1 MSNSEILSDTCNRRR
16 SPRERKDCLKHALQR
31 TLVLQNVI
39 NKSTVNK
46 LNEVINEADIVANE
60 TNIQEKAL
68 NQQEVLMDSQMMISS
83 SKVLKTCT
91 ISLTKKMND
100 YDCIDFAQKL
110 VKYVQG
116 MSENP
121 ELPPDWSLLEPQ
133 VTKLF
138 KRVPNCSTL
147 LGTLEPLEKKII
159 VRKKPEQRI
168 AQQAAMVVPEKLVQ
182 VANTKDEDSVERTV
196 RKIRKLIVTYYKE
209 TQKPLD
215 LFKLILHPQ
224 DFGRAVRNMLYISF
238 LVKDGIVTVRKDNNG
253 SLVIQPCHKGKNLQR
268 SDTRTGIQNIISLN
282 MKQWM
287 TLIKIH
293 KVEKP
298 MIDFDEDK

>member
-1 MSNSEILSDTCNRRR
+1 MRR
-16 SPRERKDCLKHALQR
+16 SPRERKDCLKLALQR

-46 LNEVINEADIVANE
+46 LNEVINEADVVANE
-60 TNIQEKAL
+60 TNIQEKAV

-116 MSENP
+116 MSDNP

-133 VTKLF
+133 VTTLF

-147 LGTLEPLEKKII
+147 LGTLEPLEKKVL
-159 VRKKPEQRI
+159 VRKKPEQRV
-168 AQQAAMVVPEKLVQ
+168 AQQAAMVVPEKVVQ
-182 VANTKDEDSVERTV
+182 AANIKDEDSVERTV
-196 RKIRKLIVTYYKE
+196 RKIRKLIVTYYRE

-215 LFKLILHPQ
+215 FFKLILHPQ
-224 DFGRAVRNMLYISF
+224 DFGRTVRNMLYISF
-238 LVKDGIVTVRKDNNG
+238 LVKDGIVTVRKDTNG
-253 SLVIQPCHKGKNLQR
+253 NLVVQPCHKEKHLQKN
-268 SDTRTGIQNIISLN
+268 DTRTGIQNVISLN

-287 TLIKIH
+287 ILIKMH
-293 KVEKP
+293 KLKKP

>member
-1 MSNSEILSDTCNRRR
+1 MRR
-16 SPRERKDCLKHALQR
+16 SPRERKDCLKNALQR
-31 TLVLQNVI
+31 TRVLQDVI
-39 NKSTVNK
+39 NKSTIHK
-46 LNEVINEADIVANE
+46 LNEIINETDIVANE
-60 TNIQEKAL
+60 TNVQEKAF

-100 YDCIDFAQKL
+100 YDCTDFAQKL
-110 VKYVQG
+110 VKYVQK
-116 MSENP
+116 MSDNS
-121 ELPPDWSLLEPQ
+121 ELPLDWSLLEPQ

-147 LGTLEPLEKKII
+147 LGTLEPLEKKTI
-159 VRKKPEQRI
+159 VRKKPEQRV
-168 AQQAAMVVPEKLVQ
+168 AQQAAMVVPNKVVQ
-182 VANTKDEDSVERTV
+182 AVNTKDEDSVERTV

-215 LFKLILHPQ
+215 FFKLILHPQ
-224 DFGRAVRNMLYISF
+224 DFGRTVRNMLYISF
-238 LVKDGIVTVRKDNNG
+238 LVKDGIVTVRKDDNG
-253 SLVIQPCHKGKNLQR
+253 NLVVQPCHKEKNLQR
-268 SDTRTGIQNIISLN
+268 NDTRTGIQNIMSLN

-287 TLIKIH
+287 ILNKIH
-293 KVEKP
+293 KLEKP

>member
-1 MSNSEILSDTCNRRR
+1 MRR
-16 SPRERKDCLKHALQR
+16 SPRERKDCLKRALQR
-31 TLVLQNVI
+31 TLVLQNVV

-46 LNEVINEADIVANE
+46 LNEVINEADVVANE
-60 TNIQEKAL
+60 TNIQEKAV

-116 MSENP
+116 MSDNP

-133 VTKLF
+133 VTTLF

-147 LGTLEPLEKKII
+147 LGTLEPLEKKVL
-159 VRKKPEQRI
+159 VRKKPEQRV
-168 AQQAAMVVPEKLVQ
+168 AQQAAMVVPEKVVQ
-182 VANTKDEDSVERTV
+182 AVNIKDEDSVERTV

-215 LFKLILHPQ
+215 FFKLILHPQ
-224 DFGRAVRNMLYISF
+224 DFGRTVRNMLYISF
-238 LVKDGIVTVRKDNNG
+238 LVKDGIVTVRKDTNG
-253 SLVIQPCHKGKNLQR
+253 NLAVQPCHKEKNLQR
-268 SDTRTGIQNIISLN
+268 NDTRTGIQNVISLN

-287 TLIKIH
+287 ILTKMH
-293 KVEKP
+293 KLKKP